1 MKIAIIGNGNVGSGL
16 ANVLSKTQHQVGTF
30 GRADD
35 VANAVNEADIV
46 ILATPYGAAAE
57 LAEQADFT
65 GKIVIDVS
73 NPVTEDFSALQLGT
87 TTSAAE
93 AIAALVP
100 GAFVVKAFNT
110 IFAQHYAGDLKLD
123 GQPLQTFIAADDETA
138 RDTVKTLAAE
148 AGFEPV
154 NAGPL
159 STARQLEPLGFLN
172 IQFGYV
178 HGKGTEIAPRWQFAA

>member
-16 ANVLSKTQHQVGTF
+16 ANVLSKTQHEVSAY

-35 VANAVNEADIV
+35 LAAAVTEADIV

-57 LAEQADFT
+57 IAEQADFT
-65 GKIVIDVS
+65 GKIVVDVS

-100 GAFVVKAFNT
+100 GASVVKAFNT

-123 GQPLQTFIAADDETA
+123 GLPLQTFVASDDETA
-138 RDTVKTLAAE
+138 RETVKTLAAE

-154 NAGPL
+154 DAGPL
-159 STARQLEPLGFLN
+159 SAARQLEPLGFLN

-178 HGKGTEIAPRWQFAA
+178 LGKGTDIAPRWQFSA

>member
-1 MKIAIIGNGNVGSGL
+1 MKITIIGNGNVGSGL
-16 ANVLSKTQHQVGTF
+16 ANVLSKTQHEVSAY
-30 GRADD
+30 GRADNLA
-35 VANAVNEADIV
+35 VAVNEADIV

-57 LAEQADFT
+57 IAEQADFT

-100 GAFVVKAFNT
+100 GASVVKAFNT
-110 IFAQHYAGDLKLD
+110 IFAQHYAGDLELD
-123 GQPLQTFIAADDETA
+123 GLPLQTFVAADDETA
-138 RDTVKTLAAE
+138 RETVKSLAAE

-154 NAGPL
+154 DAGPL
-159 STARQLEPLGFLN
+159 SAARQLEPLGFLN

-178 HGKGTEIAPRWQFAA
+178 LGKGTEIAPRWQFSA

>member
-1 MKIAIIGNGNVGSGL
+1 
-16 ANVLSKTQHQVGTF
+16 QHQVGTF

-35 VANAVNEADIV
+35 VANAVTEADIV

-110 IFAQHYAGDLKLD
+110 IFAQHYAGDLKL
-123 GQPLQTFIAADDETA
+123 
-138 RDTVKTLAAE
+138 
-148 AGFEPV
+148 
-154 NAGPL
+154 
-159 STARQLEPLGFLN
+159 
-172 IQFGYV
+172 
-178 HGKGTEIAPRWQFAA
+178 

>member
-16 ANVLSKTQHQVGTF
+16 ANVLSKTKNEVRAY
-30 GRADD
+30 GRTDD
-35 VANAVNEADIV
+35 AAYAVNEADIV
-46 ILATPYGAAAE
+46 ILATPYGAAADI
-57 LAEQADFT
+57 ANQADFT

-100 GAFVVKAFNT
+100 GASVVKAFNT
-110 IFAQHYAGDLKLD
+110 IFAQHYAGDLKLA
-123 GQPLQTFIAADDETA
+123 GQPLQTFVASDDETA

-154 NAGPL
+154 DAGPL
-159 STARQLEPLGFLN
+159 ATARQLEPLGFLN

-178 HGKGTEIAPRWQFAA
+178 LGKGTEIAPRWQFSA

>member
-123 GQPLQTFIAADDETA
+123 GQPLQTFVAADDETA

-148 AGFEPV
+148 VGFEPV
-154 NAGPL
+154 DVGPL

-178 HGKGTEIAPRWQFAA
+178 LGKGTEIAPRWQFAS

>member
-57 LAEQADFT
+57 IVEQADFT

-73 NPVTEDFSALQLGT
+73 NPVTEDFSSLQLGT

-123 GQPLQTFIAADDETA
+123 GQPLQTFVAADDETA
-138 RDTVKTLAAE
+138 RDTVKMLAAE

-154 NAGPL
+154 DAGPL
-159 STARQLEPLGFLN
+159 ATARQLEPLGFLN

-178 HGKGTEIAPRWQFAA
+178 LEKGTEIAPRWQFSA

>member
-57 LAEQADFT
+57 IVEQADFT

-93 AIAALVP
+93 AVAALVP
-100 GAFVVKAFNT
+100 GASVVKAFNT

-123 GQPLQTFIAADDETA
+123 GQPLQTFVAADDETA

-154 NAGPL
+154 DAGPL

-178 HGKGTEIAPRWQFAA
+178 LGKGTEIAPRWQFAA

>member
-16 ANVLSKTQHQVGTF
+16 ANVLSKTQHEVGPF
-30 GRADD
+30 GSADD
-35 VANAVNEADIV
+35 MANAVTEADIV
-46 ILATPYGAAAE
+46 ILATPYGAVAE
-57 LAEQADFT
+57 IADQADFN

-148 AGFEPV
+148 AGFEPID
-154 NAGPL
+154 AGPL

-178 HGKGTEIAPRWQFAA
+178 LGKGTEIAPRWQFSA

>member
-46 ILATPYGAAAE
+46 ILATPYGAAGE
-57 LAEQADFT
+57 IAEQADFT
-65 GKIVIDVS
+65 GKIIIDVS

-123 GQPLQTFIAADDETA
+123 GQPLQTFVAADDETA
-138 RDTVKTLAAE
+138 RDTVKTLAAK

-154 NAGPL
+154 DAGPL
-159 STARQLEPLGFLN
+159 STARQLVPLGFLN

-178 HGKGTEIAPRWQFAA
+178 LGKGTEIAPSWQFAA

>member
-110 IFAQHYAGDLKLD
+110 IFAQHYAGDLKPD
-123 GQPLQTFIAADDETA
+123 GQPLQTFVAADDETA

-154 NAGPL
+154 DAGPL

>member
-1 MKIAIIGNGNVGSGL
+1 MKIAIIGNGNVGPGL
-16 ANVLSKTQHQVGTF
+16 ANVLSQTQHEVGPF

-35 VANAVNEADIV
+35 IANAVTEAHIV
-46 ILATPYGAAAE
+46 ILATPYGAVAE
-57 LAEQADFT
+57 IADQADFN

-148 AGFEPV
+148 AGFEPID
-154 NAGPL
+154 AGPL

-178 HGKGTEIAPRWQFAA
+178 LGKGTEIAPRWQFSA

>member
-93 AIAALVP
+93 ATAALVP

-123 GQPLQTFIAADDETA
+123 GQPLQTFVAADDETA

-154 NAGPL
+154 DVGPL

-178 HGKGTEIAPRWQFAA
+178 LGKGTEIAPRWQFSA

>member
-123 GQPLQTFIAADDETA
+123 GQPLQTFVAADDETA

-148 AGFEPV
+148 VGFEPV
-154 NAGPL
+154 DVGPL

>member
-16 ANVLSKTQHQVGTF
+16 ANVLSKTKHEVGTY

-35 VANAVNEADIV
+35 VANVVNEADIV
-46 ILATPYGAAAE
+46 ILATPYGSAAE
-57 LAEQADFT
+57 IANQADFT

-73 NPVTEDFSALQLGT
+73 NPVTEDFSAMQLGT

-100 GAFVVKAFNT
+100 GASVVKAFNT
-110 IFAQHYAGDLKLD
+110 IFAQHYAGDIKLA
-123 GQPLQTFIAADDETA
+123 GQPLQTFVAADNETA

-148 AGFEPV
+148 AGFDPV
-154 NAGPL
+154 DAGPL

-178 HGKGTEIAPRWQFAA
+178 LGKGTEIAPRWQFAA

>member
-123 GQPLQTFIAADDETA
+123 GQPLQTFVAADDETA

-148 AGFEPV
+148 VGFEPV
-154 NAGPL
+154 DVGPL

-178 HGKGTEIAPRWQFAA
+178 LGKGTEIAPRWQFSA

>member
-1 MKIAIIGNGNVGSGL
+1 MKIVIIGNGNVGSGL

-73 NPVTEDFSALQLGT
+73 NPITEDFSALQLGT

-123 GQPLQTFIAADDETA
+123 GQPLQTFVAADDETA

-154 NAGPL
+154 DAGPL

-178 HGKGTEIAPRWQFAA
+178 LGKGTEIAPCWQFSA

>member
-123 GQPLQTFIAADDETA
+123 GQPLQTFVAADDETA

-154 NAGPL
+154 DVGPL

-178 HGKGTEIAPRWQFAA
+178 LGKGTEIAPRWQFSA

>member
-16 ANVLSKTQHQVGTF
+16 ANILSKTQHEVGTF

-35 VANAVNEADIV
+35 VAKAVTEADIV
-46 ILATPYGAAAE
+46 IFATPYGAAAE
-57 LAEQADFT
+57 IADQADFT

-138 RDTVKTLAAE
+138 RETVKTLAAE

-154 NAGPL
+154 DAGSL

-178 HGKGTEIAPRWQFAA
+178 LGKGTEIAPRWQFSA

>member
-46 ILATPYGAAAE
+46 I

-123 GQPLQTFIAADDETA
+123 GQPLQTFVAADDETA

-154 NAGPL
+154 DVGPL

-178 HGKGTEIAPRWQFAA
+178 LGKGTEIAPRWQFSA

>member
-16 ANVLSKTQHQVGTF
+16 ANVLSKTQHEVSAY

-35 VANAVNEADIV
+35 LAAAVTEADIV

-57 LAEQADFT
+57 IAEQADFT
-65 GKIVIDVS
+65 GKIVVDVS

-100 GAFVVKAFNT
+100 GASVVKAFNT

-123 GQPLQTFIAADDETA
+123 GLPLQTFVASDDETA
-138 RDTVKTLAAE
+138 RETVKTLAAE

-154 NAGPL
+154 DAGPL
-159 STARQLEPLGFLN
+159 SAARQLEPLGFLN

-178 HGKGTEIAPRWQFAA
+178 LGKGTEIAPRWQFSA

>member
-123 GQPLQTFIAADDETA
+123 GQPLQTFVAADDETA

-154 NAGPL
+154 DAGPL

-178 HGKGTEIAPRWQFAA
+178 LGKGTEIAPRWQFSA